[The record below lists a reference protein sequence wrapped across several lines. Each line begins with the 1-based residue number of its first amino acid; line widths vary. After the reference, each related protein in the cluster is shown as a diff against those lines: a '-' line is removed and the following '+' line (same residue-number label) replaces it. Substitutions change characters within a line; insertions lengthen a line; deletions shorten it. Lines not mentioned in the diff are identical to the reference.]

1 MMLAQHGP
9 CLIEKGSIVTFV
21 GRSDRDL
28 QVLPGSVGN
37 LVRSAAYNFKAL
49 GCIALP
55 LLVLVLGAFPVLASQ
70 SAASAASISS
80 LKAEASQIAQ
90 QIAAQGIRINV
101 LSEHYD
107 EARIQLQNVDQQL
120 AAAKVSLA
128 QAASNVRA
136 TRKVL
141 RSEAVN
147 AYVTGGTAS
156 NGIQMFL
163 SSTSQTKL
171 ALRSEYM
178 SVAAGG
184 MTDTLDRLHTAID
197 VLSARKAHLVSSRDA
212 VRAGLAS
219 VAIAR
224 QAAEAETAHEQA
236 ILSGVKG
243 RLATLVAQAQA
254 AQQAAQAQPPV
265 GPSATNYSSSSLPS
279 PTISPGASAAGA
291 IAVRAAESQL
301 GVPYVWGGATPG
313 VGFDC
318 SGLTMWAWSQAGV
331 QLAHFAATQYAET
344 THIPLSALQP
354 GDLLFYS
361 YGGSIDHVTMYV
373 GPGTM
378 IQAEQTGTNVMF
390 TPIWYSNLV
399 GAGRP

>member
-1 MMLAQHGP
+1 M
-9 CLIEKGSIVTFV
+9 TFV
-21 GRSDRDL
+21 GTSDRARARVAASL
-28 QVLPGSVGN
+28 GSLARAVARN
-37 LVRSAAYNFKAL
+37 LRTL
-49 GCIALP
+49 GYMALP
-55 LLVLVLGAFPVLASQ
+55 ILVLVMGAFPVLTSQ
-70 SAASAASISS
+70 STASAASISS
-80 LKAEASQIAQ
+80 LKAEAAQIAQ
-90 QIAAQGIRINV
+90 QIAAQGIQINV

-107 EARIQLQNVDQQL
+107 ETRIQLQNVDHQL
-120 AAAKVSLA
+120 AAAKASLA
-128 QAASNVRA
+128 KAASNVQA

-141 RSEAVN
+141 RTEAIN
-147 AYVTGGTAS
+147 SFVTGGAPS
-156 NGIQMFL
+156 NDIQLFL
-163 SSTSQTKL
+163 NSKSQSKL

-184 MTDTLDRLHTAID
+184 MTDTLDRLHTAIGI
-197 VLSARKAHLVSSRDA
+197 LSARKARLVSSQDA
-212 VRAGLAS
+212 AQAALAS
-219 VAIAR
+219 VASAR
-224 QAAEAETAHEQA
+224 QAAIAETAHEQA
-236 ILSGVKG
+236 LLSGIKG

-265 GPSATNYSSSSLPS
+265 GPIVTNTSSSSAALP
-279 PTISPGASAAGA
+279 PPPPVSPGSSAAGA
-291 IAVRAAESQL
+291 TAVRAAESQL

-318 SGLTMWAWSQAGV
+318 SGLTMWAWGQAGV
-331 QLAHFAATQYAET
+331 SLTHFAAAQYSET
-344 THIPLSALQP
+344 THIPMSALQP
-354 GDLLFYS
+354 GDLLFYA